1 MLTQRPTTI
10 PECNE
15 QIVRVDACL
24 SEAAR
29 CHEWPVECSCMD
41 QLEELHAIKTAL
53 SDVPAQR
60 EPT

>member
-1 MLTQRPTTI
+1 MLTQRPTTLD
-10 PECNE
+10 EVAE
-15 QIVRVDACL
+15 QIRRVDACL

-41 QLEELHAIKTAL
+41 QLQELHAIKTAL
-53 SDVPAQR
+53 TDVPKPR